1 MNELETALD
10 DLDGL
15 HEAYR
20 ALSDAPRVST
30 LTSNG
35 KLRKKLR
42 QDLAAGVEAYV
53 STLIS
58 ASRGELDPKRVKK
71 CRAAAVGRMP
81 TALANQRRLAAL
93 VEERRI
99 PNPALRQDLH
109 QLLSLSLHC
118 RAALA
123 ALAPTVDRRAA
134 EALGNKILVELRDA
148 TLLYVSTAR
157 VAEDGGT
164 EHARSAV
171 VEQLKKTE
179 SHAGEFVGL
188 GPASGDDASS
198 LGVTLSKDVVDL
210 LHKTALDWSAATVQ
224 PTSVGSGVEHMAGSP
239 QESPPDERNA
249 VKSEP
254 VVGVV
259 STTVSLLPAS
269 ALGPLTR

>member
-15 HEAYR
+15 HEAFR
-20 ALSDAPRVST
+20 ALSDTQRASS
-30 LTSNG
+30 LTSNA

-42 QDLAAGVEAYV
+42 QDLAAGVEAYL

-58 ASRGELDPKRVKK
+58 SSRGELDPKRVKK
-71 CRAAAVGRMP
+71 CRAAAAGRMP
-81 TALANQRRLAAL
+81 TAMANQKRLASL
-93 VEERRI
+93 VEERRTSS
-99 PNPALRQDLH
+99 PEVRQDVH

-134 EALGNKILVELRDA
+134 EALGNKVLVELRDA

-157 VAEDGGT
+157 VADDGGT
-164 EHARSAV
+164 GQARSAV

-188 GPASGDDASS
+188 APGSGDDAS
-198 LGVTLSKDVVDL
+198 LGATLSKDVVEM
-210 LHKTALDWSAATVQ
+210 LHQTSLDWSALAVQ
-224 PTSVGSGVEHMAGSP
+224 PTSEA
-239 QESPPDERNA
+239 
-249 VKSEP
+249 
-254 VVGVV
+254 
-259 STTVSLLPAS
+259 PA
-269 ALGPLTR
+269 

>member
-15 HEAYR
+15 HEAFR
-20 ALSDAPRVST
+20 ALSDTQRMST
-30 LTSNG
+30 LTSKA

-58 ASRGELDPKRVKK
+58 SSRGELEPKRVKK

-81 TALANQRRLAAL
+81 TAVAKQKRLASL

-99 PNPALRQDLH
+99 PNPEVRQDLH

-134 EALGNKILVELRDA
+134 EALGNKVLVELREA
-148 TLLYVSTAR
+148 TLLYVSTALM
-157 VAEDGGT
+157 ADDGGT
-164 EHARSAV
+164 EQARSAV

-188 GPASGDDASS
+188 APGSGDDAS
-198 LGVTLSKDVVDL
+198 LGTTLSKDVVDM
-210 LHKTALDWSAATVQ
+210 LHKTSLGWSAPTVP
-224 PTSVGSGVEHMAGSP
+224 PTSEA
-239 QESPPDERNA
+239 A
-249 VKSEP
+249 
-254 VVGVV
+254 
-259 STTVSLLPAS
+259 A
-269 ALGPLTR
+269 